1 MTHRRP
7 TFPRRASPAFPI
19 QELLAL
25 RWSPFGFSDHAVAD
39 SDLRSLFEA
48 ARWAASAGNEQ
59 PWTYIVATRDS
70 PAEFARLLSCLGSA
84 NESRACS
91 APVLVLGI
99 VNLRFAR
106 TNRDNPAAVHD
117 LGAASANLVMEATAR
132 GLAVHQMSGVLPE
145 KARDLYRIPEHSEAW
160 TAMAIGY
167 SMGVNELPEELRA
180 GQRALRRRK
189 PTSRF
194 VFSGRWGHVSSLA
207 RKAPAAE
214 LLPSE
219 GVSHARAA

>member
-1 MTHRRP
+1 MRLLHP
-7 TFPRRASPAFPI
+7 FARRAAPAFPI

-25 RWSPFGFSDHAVAD
+25 RWSPFGFSDRAVAD

-48 ARWAASAGNEQ
+48 ARWAASAENEQ
-59 PWTYIVATRDS
+59 PWTYFVATRKA
-70 PAEFARLLSCLGSA
+70 PVEFARLLSCLGSA

-106 TNRDNPAAVHD
+106 NNRDNPAAVHD
-117 LGAASANLVMEATAR
+117 LGVASANLVMEATAR

-160 TAMAIGY
+160 SAMAIGY
-167 SMGVNELPEELRA
+167 PVGVEDLPTELRA
-180 GQRALRRRK
+180 GQIAPRRRK

-194 VFSGRWGHVSSLA
+194 VFSGRWGRVSSLA
-207 RKAPAAE
+207 RKAPAKT
-214 LLPSE
+214 L
-219 GVSHARAA
+219 